1 MKMKKT
7 DDNMLIIKD
16 ITSEQFAVIKSWNKM
31 VWKKAT
37 KTLEAPCEIEL
48 LDKLSTLVKLPPRIS
63 AYKDELMK
71 VQTAVDDMRIKENVT
86 PTVQPPVKAN
96 LFQHQVRGYN
106 MALINFT
113 LRRGFGF
120 LFEMGCGKT
129 LTAIAVA
136 GTLYAE
142 HKINKLLVV
151 APTSV
156 CSVWPE
162 DFGKFADFPHLE
174 KIMLGTKSQRLKQLK
189 ELESFPCEALK
200 VAVINYESVWRDD
213 IFDKLVDFNANMII
227 CDESQR
233 IKTHD
238 AQQSKAMHKLGDLA
252 RYKLILSGTPV
263 QNNAVDLYS
272 QYRFLDPTV
281 FGNNFYKFRNRFCVM
296 GGFNKR
302 QIVNYKDLD
311 LLIKKEHSI
320 AYRVTKK
327 EALDLPEQTFETRY
341 ITLTPSEK
349 KLYNTLKKESAT
361 ELANGETISAST
373 VLTKLL
379 RLQQFTGGFVI
390 ADGEEKP
397 QQIGSGK
404 INALEDIVDD
414 YVIDSG
420 KKLVIFARFRAE
432 LDLIRKLLDKKK
444 LKYGVIYGDIKLSD
458 RGEIVRDFQE
468 NKETKVFLAQIDTA
482 GLGITLTAAD
492 TCVYYS
498 VNFNYA
504 AYSQSLARI
513 HRIGQRNTCTYIHLT
528 TKGTVDELI
537 MKALHKK
544 EDLAKT
550 IVDDWK
556 IYFD

>member
-1 MKMKKT
+1 
-7 DDNMLIIKD
+7 MLIIKD

-63 AYKDELMK
+63 AYRDELVK

-86 PTVQPPVKAN
+86 PIIQPPVKAN

-136 GTLYAE
+136 GTLYSE
-142 HKINKLLVV
+142 RKINKLLVV

-213 IFDKLVDFNANMII
+213 IFDKLVEFNADMII

-238 AQQSKAMHKLGDLA
+238 AQQSKAMHQLGDLA

-296 GGFNKR
+296 GGFNRR

-361 ELANGETISAST
+361 ELANGGTISAST

>member
-1 MKMKKT
+1 
-7 DDNMLIIKD
+7 MLIIKD

-48 LDKLSTLVKLPPRIS
+48 LDKLSMLVKLPPRIS
-63 AYKDELMK
+63 AYRDELMK

-86 PTVQPPVKAN
+86 PIIQPQVKAN

-136 GTLYAE
+136 GTLYAK

-213 IFDKLVDFNANMII
+213 IFSKLVDFNANMII

-341 ITLTPSEK
+341 ITLMPSEK

-432 LDLIRKLLDKKK
+432 LDLIQKLLDKKK